1 MIQVYR
7 HACLVDH
14 LIGERNIR
22 DLEKNSGSY
31 RKQTNWDALY
41 SYVRLL
47 EKEEMNACSMDV
59 RRQRLLPFEAE
70 EKEAGPDLEFPTPK
84 RNRGDLITEPRAERP
99 QVPSRWIAALTFY
112 NRVETVGAT
121 TVART
126 NTERRP

>member
-7 HACLVDH
+7 HACLVNH

-41 SYVRLL
+41 PYVRLL
-47 EKEEMNACSMDV
+47 EKEEMNACSVDV

-70 EKEAGPDLEFPTPK
+70 EKQAGPDLEFPIPK
-84 RNRGDLITEPRAERP
+84 RK
-99 QVPSRWIAALTFY
+99 
-112 NRVETVGAT
+112 
-121 TVART
+121 
-126 NTERRP
+126 